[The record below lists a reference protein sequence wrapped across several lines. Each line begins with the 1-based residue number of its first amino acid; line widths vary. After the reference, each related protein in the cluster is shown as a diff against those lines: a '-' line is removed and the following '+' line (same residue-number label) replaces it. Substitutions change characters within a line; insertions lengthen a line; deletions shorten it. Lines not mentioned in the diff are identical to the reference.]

1 MAKELNK
8 EDLERVAGGKV
19 NPNADGRGYNL
30 DKIINDENWD
40 ALADWFMKKFKLY
53 PDRRRAVK
61 NDVNINDVDI

>member
-19 NPNADGRGYNL
+19 NQNADGKGINI
-30 DKIINDENWD
+30 DNIINGENYD
-40 ALADWFMKKFKLY
+40 KLAEWFMRLFKLY
-53 PDRRRAVK
+53 PDRKRAVK

>member
-19 NPNADGRGYNL
+19 NPNADGKGINI
-30 DKIINDENWD
+30 DTIINGENYD
-40 ALADWFMKKFKLY
+40 KLAEWFMRLFKLY
-53 PDRRRAVK
+53 PDRKRAVK